1 MTAEGGQP
9 WRATLKQGAQ
19 VVGPSS
25 SAGMGPEE
33 PAWLDRPPT
42 WPQLLV
48 LLSQPSQHWQGD
60 PSSLEQ
66 WIEALG
72 WASQPL

>member
-1 MTAEGGQP
+1 MTEEGDQP
-9 WRATLKQGAQ
+9 LRATLKQGAQ
-19 VVGPSS
+19 VGPSS

-48 LLSQPSQHWQGD
+48 LLSQPSQR
-60 PSSLEQ
+60 
-66 WIEALG
+66 
-72 WASQPL
+72 